1 METKDKGESL
11 HIRAF
16 PTDLKVRLE
25 IRAAT
30 ERKTMKQVVI
40 DAIKAHLK

>member
-1 METKDKGESL
+1 MEKDKGESL

-16 PTDLKVRLE
+16 PTELKVRLG

-30 ERKTMKQVVI
+30 ERKTLKAVVI
-40 DAIKAHLK
+40 EALRNHLK